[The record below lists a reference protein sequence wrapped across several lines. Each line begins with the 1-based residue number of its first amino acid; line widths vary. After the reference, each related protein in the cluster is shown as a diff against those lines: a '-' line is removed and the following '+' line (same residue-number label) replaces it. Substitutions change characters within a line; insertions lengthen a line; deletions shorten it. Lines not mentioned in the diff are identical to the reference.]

1 MMQKNS
7 KNKNDRHAA
16 LDALAETFEGLQIQC
31 FDEIDST
38 NAEAKR
44 MACGGFEDARALI
57 TARTQSMGR
66 GRMGRSFYSPAD
78 TGAYFSVLCRVSGEL
93 IDAVT
98 VTSAASVAVMRAIR
112 TLTGL
117 QAEIKWVNDL
127 YLNGKKIC
135 GILVEGT
142 GLENSRFMIIGI
154 GVNISTENFPPE
166 LREIAGAV
174 GAHTLD
180 AQTLIAEI
188 YRELAPYLD
197 DPSNRSWLADYRTYS
212 CVIGKRVR
220 WMQNGVWREGA
231 AAEIDADGA
240 LQVETDEGEKIRL
253 YSGEITLRTA
263 EI

>member
-1 MMQKNS
+1 MQKNS
-7 KNKNDRHAA
+7 KNKDDRHTA
-16 LDALAETFEGLQIQC
+16 LDALTEVYDGLQIQC

-44 MACGGFEDARALI
+44 MACGGFEGVRALI

-93 IDAVT
+93 TDAVT

-142 GLENSRFMIIGI
+142 GLESSRFMIIGI
-154 GVNISTENFPPE
+154 GVNISTEDFPSE
-166 LREIAGAV
+166 LREIAGSV
-174 GAHTLD
+174 GVYALD

-197 DPSNRSWLADYRTYS
+197 DPSNRSWIADYRTYS
-212 CVIGKRVR
+212 CVLGKRVR
-220 WMQNGVWREGA
+220 WIQNGAWREGIA
-231 AAEIDADGA
+231 KEIDAAGA
-240 LQVETDEGEKIRL
+240 LRVETDDGEQFRL

-263 EI
+263 EL